1 VFVAHVGTDD
11 ERLTWPR
18 VIGVIAGLIGVAIMV
33 GSDALAGIG
42 GELLAQLAIL
52 GAAVSYAV
60 AGVYGRRFRRFGT
73 TPTQT
78 AAGQL
83 AGSTLL
89 LLPVALA
96 WDQPWELPLPSMT
109 IWLAVVSLALFSTA
123 LAYIIYFRVL
133 ANAGATNLMLV
144 TFLVPISAG
153 LLGVLILGEHLTGG
167 QLIGMLL
174 IGIGLAAIDGR
185 PLTALIKSWGHRR

>member
-109 IWLAVVSLALFSTA
+109 IWLAVVGLALFSTA

-167 QLIGMLL
+167 QLICMLL

>member
-1 VFVAHVGTDD
+1 
-11 ERLTWPR
+11 